1 MRINQKEMTNLE
13 LIDNYYNNQLSDEA
27 KLVFEKSLQE
37 DPHFASEVAFYIQ
50 AKQAAQKEA
59 RQRRLAELTALGQQ
73 QTLRRT
79 RRVYYGWTAA
89 ASIVLALGIS
99 WYLWLGVEPTPS
111 LSIATEEWATE
122 YVSQNLGT
130 LPIAMGDIKQD
141 SLKLGISAYNDREL
155 ATAKAIWENLY
166 QKDKNNPELEKLL
179 GIVCLRSGD
188 YDQAISYFHRL
199 GNRTDLVSN
208 WGKFYE
214 AIALLKRKQPLD
226 NIRAQN
232 LLKEIKENKLEGW
245 KEMK

>member
-1 MRINQKEMTNLE
+1 MTNLE

-27 KLVFEKSLQE
+27 KIVFEKSLQQ
-37 DPHFASEVAFYIQ
+37 DPHFASEVAFYVQ

-89 ASIVLALGIS
+89 ASIVLVLGIS

-111 LSIATEEWATE
+111 LSIATDEWATE

-141 SLKLGISAYNDREL
+141 SLKLGISAYNDSEL
-155 ATAKAIWENLY
+155 ATAKAIWESLY